1 MQHVE
6 LRAVSKRF
14 GEVTVIHN
22 VSLGVGNGE
31 FCALLGPSGCG
42 KSTMLRMIAGLEA
55 VSSGAVFINGADV
68 TRVRPARRR
77 IAMVFQSYALYPHL
91 TVRQNIAFS
100 LSVAGASREEQAR
113 RANAVAAM
121 LQLDHLMDRKPAQLS
136 GGQRQRVAIGR
147 ALVREP
153 EVFLFDE
160 PLSNLDAM
168 LRVQM
173 RIELAK
179 LHKTLGTTMIYVTH
193 DQVEAMTLADRIV
206 VLDRGIVAQIGAPL
220 ELYARP
226 DNKFVASFI
235 GSPTMNFLPVAAG
248 SVDGRDVTIGLRKGG
263 GQGAPIVV
271 RARNAADGIS
281 SAPAEIGIRPEH
293 ITLADP
299 AAREVPLAGIVQL
312 VERLGNLT
320 IAYVGHAGRATGG
333 RGQWRA
339 CQCGLTIAS
348 VSPSTR
354 RARTCSGPTAG
365 CCRTTRSGATARNL
379 LTQVGVRR
387 PLFRAP

>member
-1 MQHVE
+1 MNVQTQVTRGGMERHLQHVE
-6 LRAVSKRF
+6 MRAVSKRY
-14 GEVTVIHN
+14 GEFTAISN
-22 VSLGVGNGE
+22 LDLDIGKGE

-42 KSTMLRMIAGLEA
+42 KSTMLRMIAGLEE
-55 VSSGAVFINGADV
+55 VTSGAVFINGIDV
-68 TRVRPARRR
+68 TRMRPAKRC

-100 LSVAGASREEQAR
+100 LSVAGASRQIQTQ
-113 RANAVAAM
+113 RADEVAGL
-121 LQLDHLMDRKPAQLS
+121 LQLGHLMDRKPAQLS

-206 VLDRGIVAQIGAPL
+206 VLDKGVIAQIGAPL
-220 ELYARP
+220 ELYSKP

-235 GSPTMNFLPVAAG
+235 GSPTMNFVAATPTG
-248 SVDGRDVTIGLRKGG
+248 VAGNHVTLAIGG
-263 GQGAPIVV
+263 GIMRVP
-271 RARNAADGIS
+271 ARHVPGR
-281 SAPAEIGIRPEH
+281 PMVQVAEIGIRPEH
-293 ITLADP
+293 IALRDP
-299 AAREVPLAGIVQL
+299 SDGQALLAGRVQL

-320 IAYVGHAGRATGG
+320 IAYVETGVGQLVVEGGGELAVRVDDNVGLVFDPSRTHMFGGDGR
-333 RGQWRA
+333 
-339 CQCGLTIAS
+339 I
-348 VSPSTR
+348 V
-354 RARTCSGPTAG
+354 
-365 CCRTTRSGATARNL
+365 
-379 LTQVGVRR
+379 
-387 PLFRAP
+387 

>member
-1 MQHVE
+1 MNVQTQVTRGGMERHLQHVE
-6 LRAVSKRF
+6 MRAVSKRY
-14 GEVTVIHN
+14 GEFTAISN
-22 VSLGVGNGE
+22 LDLDIGKGE

-42 KSTMLRMIAGLEA
+42 KSTMLRMIAGLEE
-55 VSSGAVFINGADV
+55 VTSGAVFINGIDV
-68 TRVRPARRR
+68 TRMRPAKRR

-100 LSVAGASREEQAR
+100 LSVAGASRQIQTQ
-113 RANAVAAM
+113 RADEVAGL
-121 LQLDHLMDRKPAQLS
+121 LQLGHLMDRKPAQLS

-206 VLDRGIVAQIGAPL
+206 VLDKGVIAQIGAPL
-220 ELYARP
+220 ELYSKP

-235 GSPTMNFLPVAAG
+235 GSPTMNFVAATPTVVAG
-248 SVDGRDVTIGLRKGG
+248 NHVTLAIGG
-263 GQGAPIVV
+263 GIMRVP
-271 RARNAADGIS
+271 ARHVPGR
-281 SAPAEIGIRPEH
+281 PMVQVAEIGIRPEH
-293 ITLADP
+293 IALRDP
-299 AAREVPLAGIVQL
+299 SDGQALLAGRVQL

-320 IAYVGHAGRATGG
+320 IAYVETGVGQLVVEGGGELAVRVDDNVGLVFDASRTHMFGGDGR
-333 RGQWRA
+333 
-339 CQCGLTIAS
+339 I
-348 VSPSTR
+348 V
-354 RARTCSGPTAG
+354 
-365 CCRTTRSGATARNL
+365 
-379 LTQVGVRR
+379 
-387 PLFRAP
+387 